1 MNLLR
6 INPQIVKNIP
16 LYNTYFLF
24 NKYQDMYSENEMTE
38 EQQISIIECTSDD
51 VTNEKNIILPQFEI
65 GNFKVAEFFLV
76 KMLSMKNLGASIIGE
91 DEENIY
97 VSLIELQEIAN
108 DSILDTCTKNGF
120 VEAEIIKFVKFG
132 AYLMIQISQ
141 EDDENALKCFKTYL
155 LKNSDFST
163 DHTSISKVKKE
174 GDNIQVKI
182 YKKEENENSK
192 LIVEAYEKYE
202 NPNKADINDFSNIT
216 MAIGYVSSIN
226 STMTFVTLAEGIDAL
241 VNVTPNCQNIRP
253 GSKVVISKLKLI
265 EKDNNKKISGV
276 VSNVIEY

>member
-1 MNLLR
+1 M
-6 INPQIVKNIP
+6 
-16 LYNTYFLF
+16 
-24 NKYQDMYSENEMTE
+24 
-38 EQQISIIECTSDD
+38 
-51 VTNEKNIILPQFEI
+51 
-65 GNFKVAEFFLV
+65 
-76 KMLSMKNLGASIIGE
+76 
-91 DEENIY
+91 
-97 VSLIELQEIAN
+97 
-108 DSILDTCTKNGF
+108 
-120 VEAEIIKFVKFG
+120 
-132 AYLMIQISQ
+132 
-141 EDDENALKCFKTYL
+141 
-155 LKNSDFST
+155 

-216 MAIGYVSSIN
+216 MAVGYVSSIN

-265 EKDNNKKISGV
+265 EKDNKKKISGV